1 MIIVMNAAGQLCNRL
16 VLLAHAYAT
25 GLESG
30 QRVVHLVAHD
40 LQKDIRLEGPSL
52 HVTGYDARGLYLN
65 GYEKVMAKLYGPGF
79 RTRHRD
85 RAEEQRA
92 RLRKKGLHLL
102 DNWYYRDYEALFTH
116 RRQITEAFSP
126 VEEHARRVAAFADG
140 MRERYPGHAF
150 VGVHIR
156 RGDYKA
162 WRGGAYYYDND
173 QFCRWMRE
181 LQDSTD
187 RRLAFVLF
195 SNEPVSAEDFA
206 DSGCTVLCGPG
217 QPIED
222 LYVMAR
228 CDYIFGPPSSY
239 SWWAAFFGERKYL
252 TMYSPTQSIA
262 EPDFAPVAGEEFNP
276 DSAETRMKKG

>member
-30 QRVVHLVAHD
+30 QRVVHLIAND
-40 LQKDIRLEGPSL
+40 LRRDIRLEGPSL
-52 HVTGYDARGLYLN
+52 GVLRHDARGLYLN

-85 RAEEQRA
+85 KTEAQRE

-102 DNWYYRDYEALFTH
+102 DNWYYRDYEALFRH
-116 RRQITEAFSP
+116 RRQIAEAFSP
-126 VEEHARRVAAFADG
+126 VEEHARRVAAFADE
-140 MRERYPGHAF
+140 MRGRYPGHAF

-156 RGDYKA
+156 RGDYRT
-162 WRGGAYYYDND
+162 WRGGAYYFGND
-173 QFCRWMRE
+173 LFCRWMQE
-181 LQDSTD
+181 IQASTD
-187 RRLAFVLF
+187 RQLAFVLF
-195 SNEPVSAEDFA
+195 SNEPVSAQDFVGC
-206 DSGCTVLCGPG
+206 GCTVLCGPG

-222 LYVMAR
+222 LYVMAQ

-239 SWWAAFFGERKYL
+239 SWWAAFYGERKYL
-252 TMYSPTQSIA
+252 TIYSRTQCVA
-262 EPDFAPVAGEEFNP
+262 ESDFAPVSGEEFNP
-276 DSAETRMKKG
+276 DSAEKRMKKG

>member
-30 QRVVHLVAHD
+30 QRVVHLIAND
-40 LQKDIRLEGPSL
+40 LRRDIRLEGPSL
-52 HVTGYDARGLYLN
+52 DVLRHDARGLYLN

-85 RAEEQRA
+85 KAEAQRE

-102 DNWYYRDYEALFTH
+102 DNWYYRDYEALFRH
-116 RRQITEAFSP
+116 RRQIAEAFSP
-126 VEEHARRVAAFADG
+126 VEEHARRVAAFADE
-140 MRERYPGHAF
+140 MRGRYPGRAF

-156 RGDYKA
+156 RGDYRT
-162 WRGGAYYYDND
+162 WRGGAYYFSND
-173 QFCRWMRE
+173 LFCRWMQE
-181 LQDSTD
+181 IQASTD
-187 RRLAFVLF
+187 RQLAFVLF
-195 SNEPVSAEDFA
+195 SNEPVSAQDFVGC
-206 DSGCTVLCGPG
+206 GCTVLCGPG

-222 LYVMAR
+222 LYVMAQ

-239 SWWAAFFGERKYL
+239 SWWAAFYGERKYL
-252 TMYSPTQSIA
+252 TIYSRTQCVA
-262 EPDFAPVAGEEFNP
+262 ESDFAPVSGEEFNP
-276 DSAETRMKKG
+276 DSAEKRMKKG